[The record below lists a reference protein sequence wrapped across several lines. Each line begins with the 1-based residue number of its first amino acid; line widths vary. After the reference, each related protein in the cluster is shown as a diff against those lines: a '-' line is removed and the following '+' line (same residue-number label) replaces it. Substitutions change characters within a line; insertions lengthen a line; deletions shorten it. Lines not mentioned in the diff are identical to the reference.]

1 MVLVIIVDILYY
13 SGIGLHLNTSL
24 QSFIYLNTK
33 IISYFPF
40 PDDSLKIKYLLKKK
54 KQYLRKTR
62 KYILRVG
69 EGSVFLTREN
79 RL

>member
-1 MVLVIIVDILYY
+1 MVLVIIADILYY
-13 SGIGLHLNTSL
+13 AGIGLHLNISL

-40 PDDSLKIKYLLKKK
+40 PDDTLKIKYLLKKK
-54 KQYLRKTR
+54 YLRKTR
-62 KYILRVG
+62 KFILRVG
-69 EGSVFLTREN
+69 EGSVFLNREN